1 MTRITV
7 EGREEQNMLSSE
19 VAIRSLSAGAP
30 PAHLPELEQLVSR
43 EYRTFT
49 RRAARYLDNSHDAE
63 DAVQDALLSAYQH
76 LSTFKNQSKLSTWL
90 TTIVINAARAQRRRR
105 KPGFSYEQLLEAVER
120 PALIVKLSQD
130 KRPSPEEIH
139 GRNEVSH
146 LLLAFVD
153 QLSPIYRRA
162 VYLFYFYGLNTAD
175 ASDALGIPVP
185 TFKAQLG
192 RARKQLRQRIQESV
206 NLRSRKAPFDASV

>member
-1 MTRITV
+1 MQSF
-7 EGREEQNMLSSE
+7 EGAFQSPSP
-19 VAIRSLSAGAP
+19 GPP
-30 PAHLPELEQLVSR
+30 PANQPELEQLVSR
-43 EYRTFT
+43 EYKKFT
-49 RRAARYLDNSHDAE
+49 RRAGRYLENFHDAE
-63 DAVQDALLSAYQH
+63 DAVQDAMLSAYQH

-90 TTIVINAARAQRRRR
+90 TTIVINDARAQRRRR
-105 KPGFSYEQLLEAVER
+105 KPGLSYEQLLETVES
-120 PALIVKLSQD
+120 PALITKLSQD
-130 KRPSPEEIH
+130 SRPGPEEIH

-162 VYLFYFYGLNTAD
+162 VYLFYFHGLNTAD

-192 RARKQLRQRIQESV
+192 RARKQLRQKIHETV
-206 NLRSRKAPFDASV
+206 GLRARKAPFDASR

>member
-1 MTRITV
+1 MQSF
-7 EGREEQNMLSSE
+7 ECAFQSPSPGP
-19 VAIRSLSAGAP
+19 P
-30 PAHLPELEQLVSR
+30 PANRPELEVLVSR
-43 EYRTFT
+43 EYRKFT
-49 RRAARYLDNSHDAE
+49 RRANRYLENFHDAE
-63 DAVQDALLSAYQH
+63 DAVQDAMLSAYQH

-90 TTIVINAARAQRRRR
+90 TSIVINAARAKRRRR
-105 KPGFSYEQLLEAVER
+105 KPGLSYEQLLETVES
-120 PALIVKLSQD
+120 PALIKKLLQD
-130 KRPSPEEIH
+130 IRPGPEEIH

-162 VYLFYFYGLNTAD
+162 VYLFYFHGLNTAD

-192 RARKQLRQRIQESV
+192 RARKQLRQRIHETAG
-206 NLRSRKAPFDASV
+206 LRTRKAPFDASR

>member
-1 MTRITV
+1 
-7 EGREEQNMLSSE
+7 MLSSE
-19 VAIRSLSAGAP
+19 VTVQSPSSGVP
-30 PAHLPELEQLVSR
+30 PANLPELEYLVSS
-43 EYRTFT
+43 EYRKFT
-49 RRAARYLDNSHDAE
+49 RRAARYLDNFHDAE

-90 TTIVINAARAQRRRR
+90 TTIVINAARAKRRKR
-105 KPGFSYEQLLEAVER
+105 KPGLSYEQLLEAVES
-120 PALIVKLSQD
+120 PALVAKLSQD

-146 LLLAFVD
+146 HLLAFVD

-162 VYLFYFYGLNTAD
+162 VYLFYFDGLNTTD

-192 RARKQLRQRIQESV
+192 RARKQLRKRIHETV
-206 NLRSRKAPFDASV
+206 GLRSRNAPLDSSN